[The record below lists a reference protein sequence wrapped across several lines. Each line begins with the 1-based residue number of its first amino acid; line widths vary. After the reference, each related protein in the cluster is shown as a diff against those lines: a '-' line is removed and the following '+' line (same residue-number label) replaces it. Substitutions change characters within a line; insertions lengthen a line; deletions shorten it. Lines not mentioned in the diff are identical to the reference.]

1 MGAVSFPSA
10 VVESS
15 PSEHTLGWWVCLT
28 AVTQQSG
35 WAGPGLSLCALPCII
50 YSKPHEHRVLKRKG
64 ESPIET
70 IDDIKTSKMLT
81 VCFVQYFRAG
91 CANLN
96 TPKLDL

>member
-1 MGAVSFPSA
+1 
-10 VVESS
+10 
-15 PSEHTLGWWVCLT
+15 
-28 AVTQQSG
+28 
-35 WAGPGLSLCALPCII
+35 
-50 YSKPHEHRVLKRKG
+50 VLKRKG